1 MRCAAAAVL
10 PVALALALIPLH
22 AQSAHPSARLV
33 SAPSLPID
41 AKSDSNVP
49 MVWDLVDGVP
59 TLFAFASWG
68 GVPALLSGAELRA
81 LREVGPIAMMPG
93 AGHGIWMEAV
103 IADESGAWYGFYH
116 HEVPA
121 DACGRPDR
129 TVLSIGLARSRDR
142 GLTWDNLG
150 IVLEGPPGTVACA
163 STNALLIGGVGDP
176 SAMLDA
182 DHNFLYLYFSQYGKP
197 ASAQGIAI
205 ARMPWADRD
214 NPAGAFAVL
223 NDGAWL
229 PARRIDGAAPAWE
242 YPEGTPLVRVTEPW
256 HDGDNKVDAFW
267 GASIHW
273 NTDLERYVM
282 LLNRAKDKD
291 WTQEGVYVSF
301 NREIANP
308 RAWSAPQK
316 ILGNLR
322 QDQWYPQVLGL
333 DPSRLETD
341 KLAGKTARLFVR
353 GQSRWEI
360 DFRRPGEP

>member
-1 MRCAAAAVL
+1 MNRGAGVVL
-10 PVALALALIPLH
+10 AVALALALIPLR
-22 AQSAHPSARLV
+22 AQSPHPSARLV

-41 AKSDSNVP
+41 AKSDANVP

-68 GVPALLSGAELRA
+68 GVPALLSGPELRG
-81 LREVGPIAMMPG
+81 LREVSPITMTPA
-93 AGHGIWMEAV
+93 AGHGIWMESV

-121 DACGRPDR
+121 DVCGRPER
-129 TVLSIGLARSRDR
+129 TILSIGLARSRDR

-163 STNALLIGGVGDP
+163 STNTLLIGGVGDP
-176 SAMLDA
+176 SALLDA

-197 ASAQGIAI
+197 ASAQGVAI

-229 PARRIDGAAPAWE
+229 PARRIDGETPAWE
-242 YPEGTPLVRVTEPW
+242 YSEGTPLVRVTEPW

-273 NTDLERYVM
+273 NTYLERYVM
-282 LLNRAKDKD
+282 LLNRAKNEKFDN
-291 WTQEGVYVSF
+291 EGIYISF
-301 NREIANP
+301 AP
-308 RAWSAPQK
+308 RLDDTGAWSAPQK
-316 ILGNLR
+316 LMNGGG
-322 QDQWYPQVLGL
+322 WYPEVAGL
-333 DPSRLETD
+333 EAGGTD
-341 KLAGKTARLFVR
+341 RQAGQRARLFLT
-353 GQSRWEI
+353 GHSTHYI
-360 DFRRPGEP
+360 DFSR